1 MSNVIKAY
9 SVRYDEVVKKTIDLQ
24 LKVSTQ
30 VKPIQLTITQ
40 EPEGEFVEGINALFV
55 DQVEQEAVPTAKASE
70 IIENAKQEARF
81 ITEQARREAEQIKK
95 DAYTAGNKR
104 GYEEGLQLAKE
115 ENDRLQIELRNKESL
130 LESRYEEKFQTMEAE
145 MVNLIIA
152 YVQKITGVIIKEQED
167 VIIYLLRTAIKDLER
182 SGEYTIRVSTEDYE
196 YVTTQKDVL
205 LEAAERKAAI
215 YINEDV
221 KLQKNQCFIETDRQ
235 VINCSLDNQLKNLIL
250 DLKLLGGIS

>member
-30 VKPIQLTITQ
+30 VKPVHLTITQ
-40 EPEGEFVEGINALFV
+40 EPEGEFVEGINALVV
-55 DQVEQEAVPTAKASE
+55 DQVEQEEVPTAKASE
-70 IIENAKQEARF
+70 IIEKAKQEAQF
-81 ITEQARREAEQIKK
+81 IMEQARQEAEQIKK
-95 DAYTAGNKR
+95 DAYTTGNKK

-115 ENDRLQIELRNKESL
+115 ENDKLQKDYRSKEDA

-167 VIIYLLRTAIKDLER
+167 VILYLLRTAIKDLDR
-182 SGEYTIRVSTEDYE
+182 SDEYTIRVSTEDYE
-196 YVTTQKDVL
+196 YVTAQKDVL
-205 LEAAERKAAI
+205 LEVTERKVAI
-215 YINEDV
+215 YINEDIN
-221 KLQKNQCFIETDRQ
+221 LQKNQCFIETNRQ